1 MRNVCFS
8 LNGVIL
14 FILRCLLTSCLI
26 VMHFR
31 IMSCMFIYEKSCIL
45 SFLHLP
51 IVICVHTYCNF
62 SFLVLPSHVLMTLK
76 RIYYFK
82 NLYRSCRLST
92 CFHIPRIWI
101 LYVYYIISI
110 DISTECSIH
119 RILSK
124 FFSTFLLFLLN
135 MLVTLHIF
143 QFREEGSATCR
154 DSLILVISNYNLS
167 GEFALICRYLM
178 HILARSIDIHV
189 RTRNTRV
196 IESLLIACI
205 S

>member
-26 VMHFR
+26 VIHFC

-51 IVICVHTYCNF
+51 IVICVHTCC
-62 SFLVLPSHVLMTLK
+62 SFLFSVLQSYVFMTLK

-82 NLYRSCRLST
+82 NLHRSCRLSR

-101 LYVYYIISI
+101 HYVYYIII
-110 DISTECSIH
+110 IVISAECSVH

-124 FFSTFLLFLLN
+124 YFSTILLFSLN
-135 MLVTLHIF
+135 VSVALYIF
-143 QFREEGSATCR
+143 QFREQGLHRVGFHSWV
-154 DSLILVISNYNLS
+154 DSEWNCVWSIS
-167 GEFALICRYLM
+167 
-178 HILARSIDIHV
+178 
-189 RTRNTRV
+189 
-196 IESLLIACI
+196 SLNNEK
-205 S
+205 